1 MEEDFDVCI
10 YSSII
15 QSPSL
20 PRHPG
25 LVNVVAMVRS
35 DNPSILEQRGTI
47 CVGWLRREREICCGR
62 FAVAVVTIVLYTK
75 LALI

>member
-1 MEEDFDVCI
+1 MYVYIAALFN
-10 YSSII
+10 
-15 QSPSL
+15 PRSL